1 MARYFFALTNGD
13 SISDDVGEEFDLSWK
28 KLEVTR

>member
-13 SISDDVGEEFDLSWK
+13 SISDDVGEEFDLGK